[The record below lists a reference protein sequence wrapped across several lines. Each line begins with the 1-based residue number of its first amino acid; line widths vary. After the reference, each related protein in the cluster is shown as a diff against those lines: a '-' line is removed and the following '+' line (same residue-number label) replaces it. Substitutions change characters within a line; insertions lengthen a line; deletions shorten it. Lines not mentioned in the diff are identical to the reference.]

1 MRIVGLGWPYT
12 AYEPG
17 MRFRTLGRTI
27 TETDVIG
34 FVNVTNLSEP
44 AFTNRQYQDA
54 HPGLPGRLVPGALCY
69 CLSEGL
75 LVQATLAG
83 AGVALLELEQK
94 LLKPVF
100 IGDTIHVEVEVLAM
114 RPTSKPDRGIVTTM
128 NSVMNQNA
136 EVTQTYRTVRMILA
150 EPFAG

>member
-1 MRIVGLGWPYT
+1 MRIVGLGWPFT
-12 AYEPG
+12 AYEVG
-17 MRFRTLGRTI
+17 MRFRTVGRTI

-54 HPGLPGRLVPGALCY
+54 HPALPGRLVPGALCY
-69 CLSEGL
+69 CMSEGL

-100 IGDTIHVEVEVLAM
+100 IGDTIHVEVDVLAA
-114 RPTSKPDRGIVTTM
+114 RATSKGDRGVVTTS
-128 NSVMNQNA
+128 NSVMNQTG
-136 EVTQTYRTVRMILA
+136 EVTQTYRAVRMILN

>member
-1 MRIVGLGWPYT
+1 MRIVGLGWPFA
-12 AYEPG
+12 AYEVG
-17 MRFRTLGRTI
+17 MRYRTVGRTI

-54 HPGLPGRLVPGALCY
+54 HPALPGRLVPGALCY

-100 IGDTIHVEVEVLAM
+100 IGDTIHVEVEVRAT
-114 RPTSKPDRGIVTTM
+114 RATSKGDRGVVTTL
-128 NSVMNQNA
+128 NSVVNQKS
-136 EVTQTYRTVRMILA
+136 EITQTYRTVRMILN
-150 EPFAG
+150 EPFAE